1 MKNYLP
7 ALIVLMVPF
16 LTAIVHLIVARLSGK
31 ANATVDVQASDL
43 TNPPQTVSPNVGRAH
58 AVRHQQREEEE
69 EDDEDEDDEDDVE
82 VISPLTAV
90 CNLNHRAFYP
100 PEQFPHLY
108 PELSSDLPP

>member
-58 AVRHQQREEEE
+58 AVRHQQSSEDN
-69 EDDEDEDDEDDVE
+69 EDDEDEVE
-82 VISPLTAV
+82 MISPLTAV
-90 CNLNHRAFYP
+90 SNLNHRALFP

-108 PELSSDLPP
+108 PHLSSDPPP

>member
-58 AVRHQQREEEE
+58 AVRHQQREE
-69 EDDEDEDDEDDVE
+69 DDEDDEDDVE

-90 CNLNHRAFYP
+90 SNLNHRAFFP